1 MRHQGVVV
9 SARSSAEVQ
18 HGGEFDKR
26 RRAVLEKVY
35 ARRHELA
42 DELVRQYRTV
52 ISEYR
57 ELPESVL
64 VRDVAEVAVQ
74 NIENLVRIFEDT
86 LTVPEDDHDWLRR
99 SAARRVHQHIS
110 LPSLL
115 RTFRLWGNH
124 LWRTMAELAGD
135 DEIGRRLA
143 VESADAMMVYVD
155 HVSSGV
161 TQAYMRESRN
171 LTTDAQAVGADVLET
186 LLTGEPVSERAR
198 RQAAVLAMTLRERLL
213 VVVIQIP
220 PRDDPFTGTQAALR
234 ATRNRFG
241 PVART
246 FLVGVRDTEVICICV
261 LDPEDDGR
269 EVANA
274 ADELVAAGRGWTVG
288 VGRTT
293 EGLAGVKRSYA
304 EAREA
309 ADLGFSTQRSG
320 RAVRFADVLLD
331 QILRS
336 TQHTDALLEETV
348 RPLADYDER
357 RQSELL
363 ATLRAYVATNFN
375 LTKAAA
381 HLSVNPNTVVYR
393 LRRIHALTRRD
404 PSVVDD
410 LLLLAL
416 GLRLYDSAPPLYDAA
431 ASGGRPSG
439 ETRNS

>member
-1 MRHQGVVV
+1 VSTQETKAPPSPELDERRHT
-9 SARSSAEVQ
+9 
-18 HGGEFDKR
+18 
-26 RRAVLEKVY
+26 VLDKVY

-42 DELVRQYRTV
+42 DELVQQYRTV
-52 ISEYR
+52 IAEYR

-64 VRDVAEVAVQ
+64 TRDVADVAVQ
-74 NIENLVRIFEDT
+74 NIENLVRTFRDS
-86 LTVPEDDHDWLRR
+86 LDVPDDDHDWLRR
-99 SAARRVHQHIS
+99 SAARRVHQHVS

-135 DEIGRRLA
+135 DEIGRQLA
-143 VESADAMMVYVD
+143 VQSADAMMVYVD

-171 LTTDAQAVGADVLET
+171 LATDAQAVRADVLET

-198 RQAAVLAMTLRERLL
+198 RQTAVLAMTLRERLL

-220 PRDDPFTGTQAALR
+220 PGDDPFTGTQAALR
-234 ATRNRFG
+234 ATRNRLA
-241 PVART
+241 PVARS

-269 EVANA
+269 EISAA
-274 ADELVAAGRGWTVG
+274 ADELAAAGRGWTVG

-309 ADLGFSTQRSG
+309 ADLGFSPQSSG

-348 RPLADYDER
+348 RPLADYDDR

-363 ATLRAYVATNFN
+363 DTLRAYVATNFN

-381 HLSVNPNTVVYR
+381 RLSVNPNTVVYR
-393 LRRIHALTRRD
+393 LRRIHSLTRRD

-410 LLLLAL
+410 LLLLTL
-416 GLRLYDSAPPLYDAA
+416 GLRLYDSAPPL
-431 ASGGRPSG
+431 
-439 ETRNS
+439 